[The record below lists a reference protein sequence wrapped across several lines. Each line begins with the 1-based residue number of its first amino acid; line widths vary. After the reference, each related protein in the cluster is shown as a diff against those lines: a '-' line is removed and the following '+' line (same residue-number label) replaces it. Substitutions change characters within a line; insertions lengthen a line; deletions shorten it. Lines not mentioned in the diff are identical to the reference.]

1 MQPWTI
7 QLDTTDTNALFLYAD
22 PTQLTPAV
30 DPLTRQTMVPRCTFL
45 AYLQVAAAHLG
56 YTASLELFRPET

>member
-1 MQPWTI
+1 
-7 QLDTTDTNALFLYAD
+7 
-22 PTQLTPAV
+22 
-30 DPLTRQTMVPRCTFL
+30 MVPRCTFL